1 MNTDASPHGPL
12 DVPLVSIRRMLE
24 GVIPA
29 VMCTVAAD
37 GTPHV
42 CFLSQAEY
50 VDADHVALSFQF
62 FNRSR
67 QNILATRQ
75 VCLAVDD
82 PYTASGVRLYLE
94 YLRTETEGPL
104 FERMRAKL
112 AGIASHSGMDKVY
125 HLQGAD
131 VYRVRR
137 VQRVQGRGELAAPAP
152 RCDLPSA
159 SRLLCERLGTC
170 QDVAALFDVLLEGLD
185 TLMRIDHAMLLL
197 VDATTQR
204 LYTVASRGYAASG
217 VGAEIEIGQGVAGI
231 AAREGVSIRI
241 GHLTLWNTYAR
252 AIRRRAEDIGLG
264 SVADDE
270 IPLPGLAEPRSQI
283 AVPLKLMGRVTGELL
298 AESEVDQHFSY
309 DDEDALTV
317 LAHQVA
323 MALAL
328 LQQRE
333 ADAPPATA
341 PPVPQATPA
350 AGALLTVRHFPHN
363 DSVFVADDY
372 LIKGVAGAILR
383 KLVHEHLTLG
393 RVEFS
398 NRELRLDPSLKL
410 PDIAD
415 NLEARL
421 ILLQRRLA
429 ERCPALRL
437 EKTGRGR
444 FRLVCERP
452 LALQTVGA

>member
-1 MNTDASPHGPL
+1 
-12 DVPLVSIRRMLE
+12 
-24 GVIPA
+24 
-29 VMCTVAAD
+29 
-37 GTPHV
+37 
-42 CFLSQAEY
+42 
-50 VDADHVALSFQF
+50 
-62 FNRSR
+62 
-67 QNILATRQ
+67 
-75 VCLAVDD
+75 
-82 PYTASGVRLYLE
+82 
-94 YLRTETEGPL
+94 
-104 FERMRAKL
+104 
-112 AGIASHSGMDKVY
+112 
-125 HLQGAD
+125 
-131 VYRVRR
+131 
-137 VQRVQGRGELAAPAP
+137 
-152 RCDLPSA
+152 
-159 SRLLCERLGTC
+159 
-170 QDVAALFDVLLEGLD
+170 
-185 TLMRIDHAMLLL
+185 
-197 VDATTQR
+197 
-204 LYTVASRGYAASG
+204 
-217 VGAEIEIGQGVAGI
+217 
-231 AAREGVSIRI
+231 VSIRI

-341 PPVPQATPA
+341 PPVLQATPA